1 MKKKVL
7 AIFKYPRAWNID
19 IVNRFSNFYETEY
32 LYLSDYTDKNFSEV
46 LTEINNQ
53 ISKRGSEIVIFD
65 VDYFKFIN
73 YFFIEKIKCKK
84 KILVTGDDFE
94 LHEMHAI
101 TASSCD
107 IILSHC
113 PFSVLKFKEKGYEAY
128 PISFEISNLKHDK
141 NIKKEYDVL
150 FFGDLTADRKE
161 ILDYISKNGI
171 SLKNVGHAQHVVG
184 LKKEELLDLI
194 SKSKIV
200 LNLSKSRTTAVQSF
214 ASEKIYQFY
223 YQFKGRIILAGL
235 KGTACVSEYS
245 PGQELLFNQEEI
257 PTFYN
262 KDECVKILKNLLSNE
277 RALQDCTRKFSEKIY
292 ELWDDKKNFKAIYSA
307 IEKDNNRK
315 VNLIKFPYWY
325 LRIAA
330 KQVVLRNL
338 KLSTFVKSL
347 SQFKIILEIIKKGSF
362 LTKLLVLFEVIINTI
377 WYTLVYTL
385 KPKR

>member
-46 LTEINNQ
+46 LEEINNQ
-53 ISKRGSEIVIFD
+53 ILKRGSEIIIFD

-94 LHEMHAI
+94 LHEMNSI

-128 PISFEISNLKHDK
+128 PISFEISNLKQDK
-141 NIKKEYDVL
+141 NVKKEYDVL
-150 FFGDLTADRKE
+150 FFGDLTPDRKE
-161 ILDYISKNGI
+161 ILDHVSKNGI

-214 ASEKIYQFY
+214 VSEKIYQFY

-277 RALQDCTRKFSEKIY
+277 NVLQDCTRKFSEKVY
-292 ELWDDKKNFKAIYSA
+292 ELWDDKKNFKVIYNA

-338 KLSTFVKSL
+338 KLSTFIKSL
-347 SQFKIILEIIKKGSF
+347 SQFKIIFEIIKKGSF